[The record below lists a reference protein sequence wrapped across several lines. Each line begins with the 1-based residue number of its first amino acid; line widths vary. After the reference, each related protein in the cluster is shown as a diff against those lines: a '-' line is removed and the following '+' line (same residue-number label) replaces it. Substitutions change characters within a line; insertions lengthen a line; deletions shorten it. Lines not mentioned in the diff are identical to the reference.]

1 MGRMRKMGNSYVHE
15 GRHLA
20 FIARPNFGVSA
31 LALIGMGAGWMI
43 AVWIIRRWLR
53 WLKPLERTLRNL
65 VLPAGAASI
74 FAGCG
79 FAVLRVG
86 PWVYLENTWI
96 DASEYQ
102 GVYEHN
108 TVHPMRLAR
117 RIVRWGVGKSV
128 ETTLDVATIEWIF
141 SKAAG
146 K

>member
-1 MGRMRKMGNSYVHE
+1 MGRMHKQGNSYVHE
-15 GRHLA
+15 GRYVA
-20 FIARPNFGVSA
+20 FIARPNFEVAA
-31 LALIGMGAGWMI
+31 LAVAGMGACWLI
-43 AVWIIRRWLR
+43 STWVIRRWLR
-53 WLKPLERTLRNL
+53 WLKPLQRALRNL

-79 FAVLRVG
+79 FTVLRVG
-86 PWVYLENTWI
+86 PWVYLEGTWI
-96 DASEYQ
+96 DANEYQ

-117 RIVRWGVGKSV
+117 RIVRWGAGRSV

-141 SKAAG
+141 SKAVG